1 MNIKF
6 LLDENIPY
14 VLIKLLEKKG
24 FSVVHLKKIGRGGI
38 KNGEVYKLAEES
50 KSWIITR
57 DADFQNYYK
66 FISYDV
72 GGIILIKLM
81 VTKTSYLLEKIEAFF
96 DKYEDKLSGKHLII
110 YPHICQKRL
119 RFFQIN
125 NLS

>member
-24 FSVVHLKKIGRGGI
+24 FSVAHVKKIGRGGI

-50 KSWIITR
+50 
-57 DADFQNYYK
+57 K

-110 YPHICQKRL
+110 VEDEIIRIY
-119 RFFQIN
+119 
-125 NLS
+125 

>member
-50 KSWIITR
+50 KAWIITR

-110 YPHICQKRL
+110 VEDEIIRIY
-119 RFFQIN
+119 
-125 NLS
+125 